1 MNWIELNQADQ
12 ISELKNKE
20 GYSLVFKHS
29 TRCSISNMALKF
41 FERDW
46 KDDLPIDC
54 YFLDILRN
62 RELSNTIA
70 EVFQVHHESP
80 QLILIHNGE
89 CILDASHSD
98 ISAAEVEEV
107 FSSSTNN

>member
-1 MNWIELNQADQ
+1 MNWIELYQADQ

-46 KDDLPIDC
+46 KDETPITC

-62 RELSNTIA
+62 REISNTIA
-70 EVFQVHHESP
+70 DVFQVHHESP

-98 ISAAEVEEV
+98 ISATEVEEV
-107 FSSSTNN
+107 FSQTNN